1 MCSVVRRSGIA
12 HFSAHVAT
20 RGVAF
25 SLPLTR
31 PPRYISLSYPTL
43 ALHNT
48 ASTLDDD
55 RDHAGHPDA
64 RTTHC
69 PRPAVL
75 RTQFCP

>member
-43 ALHNT
+43 SLHDT
-48 ASTLDDD
+48 ASTLDVH
-55 RDHAGHPDA
+55 RGNAGHAHPH
-64 RTTHC
+64 TTSSN
-69 PRPAVL
+69 
-75 RTQFCP
+75 